1 MGNARNLANLL
12 SGGDTQLTAADID
25 DNSITTAKIANSAV
39 TNAKISNSTIDA
51 TTKLTGTIPIGN
63 GGHGLTSLG
72 SSGTALIVN
81 DAGTAFEFGEASAD
95 LTPLQ
100 KDIAILNLTDNINQ
114 SRGYHNLSNAVTD
127 TFENTDK
134 TGNNTNVTLQTG
146 GMAVGS
152 SAGTADDAV
161 YATNVWGGTSLNSAD
176 GQSFSTI
183 NVTTGTGAW
192 ESGGTSFAYTDITN
206 GGVGSGWALI
216 PQGTDYN
223 WETDKVVFTY
233 QMITKAGGS
242 GPGFLPSLIKGVAT
256 DWSSYA
262 VGRNSPSAIFGNP
275 GIQFNATDSTGQQ
288 IRYTYDPITSPNVV
302 LGEERST
309 NSGTWSGATE
319 TYGTNFTSLAATSG
333 IVHGTEIWK
342 DSNPSWVIRM
352 WAQITPGT
360 AHTTGS
366 FQSTSTTIAN
376 AVTEMSCVIL
386 YKNTTGTATLNTDL
400 KVSLSADNGSNFT
413 QVTLTAAGTGTIST
427 GQITAVSNKVT
438 VTSGTQVRYKVEYA
452 NQSGS
457 KSTRVQGVSL
467 IY

>member
-12 SGGDTQLTAADID
+12 SGGDSQLTAADID
-25 DNSITTAKIANSAV
+25 DNSITADKLANSAV

-51 TTKLTGTIPIGN
+51 TTKLTGAIPIAN
-63 GGHGLTSLG
+63 GGHGLTGFG
-72 SSGTALIVN
+72 SSGSALIVN
-81 DAGTAFEFGEASAD
+81 DAGTAFEFGSAAAD

-114 SRGYHNLSNAVTD
+114 SRGYHNLSSAVTD

-146 GMAVGS
+146 GMAVSS
-152 SAGTADDAV
+152 SAGAATDAV
-161 YATNVWGGTSLNSAD
+161 YVSNVWGGTSLSSAD

-192 ESGGTSFAYTDITN
+192 ESGGTSFAYTDITD
-206 GGVGSGWALI
+206 GGTGSGWALI

-242 GPGFLPSLIKGVAT
+242 GPGFVPALIKGVAT
-256 DWSSYA
+256 NWSSYGI
-262 VGRNSPSAIFGNP
+262 GRNSPSAIFANP
-275 GIQFNATDSTGQQ
+275 GIQFNSDDSTGQQ
-288 IRYTYDPITSPNVV
+288 LRYTYDPITSPNVI

-309 NSGTWSGATE
+309 NSGTWSGTTE
-319 TYGTNFTSLAATSG
+319 TYGTNFTSLSAANG

-342 DSNPSWVIRM
+342 DSNPAWVVRM
-352 WAQITPGT
+352 WAQVTPGNVN
-360 AHTTGS
+360 ATGT

-376 AVTEMSCVIL
+376 AVTQMSCVIL
-386 YKNTTGTATLNTDL
+386 YKNSAGTATLNTDL

-413 QVTLTAAGTGTIST
+413 QVTLTASGTGTITT